1 MFCSKITLRFEVLG
15 PLRGLKWM
23 DMNKN
28 IVADVIWLD
37 FEPYIYCERLCTD
50 GVSSDF
56 MAS

>member
-1 MFCSKITLRFEVLG
+1 MFCSKTTLRFEVLG

-28 IVADVIWLD
+28 IVADVIWFD